1 MKILS
6 VVGAR
11 PQFVKLAPVAHAA
24 AAADVE
30 HAIVH
35 TGQHYD
41 PMLSDVFFRDLGI
54 PAPDRHLGVGS
65 GGHGAQTGQIL
76 AAMDDAI
83 TELAPDVVLVYGDT
97 NSTLAGA
104 LSAVKLHVPVAH
116 LEAGL
121 RSFNRA
127 MPEEINRVL
136 TDHAADLCLA
146 PTAVAVEH
154 LAAEGIAVKWVFS
167 QGSNR
172 SLEYLNGGSVDFAS
186 TAGLAA
192 VLSRA
197 NGSPVKTVY
206 IASRPEW
213 TALAVPKDSPIK
225 TLADLK
231 GKKVAATKGTDPYLF
246 LLRSL
251 QSAGLGKGDVEI
263 VHLQHPDGR
272 VALER
277 GDVDAWSGLD
287 PHLAASQLQAGS
299 RLLYRNVEF
308 NSYGVLNVSD
318 RFLKEQPQLI
328 GKVIAAYEEA
338 RQWTLAHP
346 QQTAELLASDG
357 PALLHVAIDARA
369 NVWPLVPPNTANSH
383 MLDANPAHRAQETV
397 NAIPA

>member
-1 MKILS
+1 MQSFKPRHL
-6 VVGAR
+6 
-11 PQFVKLAPVAHAA
+11 LAALLAAALPVTTHAA
-24 AAADVE
+24 EPKEVRLDYAYYAPTSLVLKDQGILEKRLAAD
-30 HAIVH
+30 
-35 TGQHYD
+35 
-41 PMLSDVFFRDLGI
+41 
-54 PAPDRHLGVGS
+54 
-65 GGHGAQTGQIL
+65 
-76 AAMDDAI
+76 
-83 TELAPDVVLVYGDT
+83 
-97 NSTLAGA
+97 
-104 LSAVKLHVPVAH
+104 
-116 LEAGL
+116 
-121 RSFNRA
+121 
-127 MPEEINRVL
+127 
-136 TDHAADLCLA
+136 
-146 PTAVAVEH
+146 
-154 LAAEGIAVKWVFS
+154 GIAVKWVFS

-172 SLEYLNGGSVDFAS
+172 SLEYLNGGSIDFAS

-251 QSAGLGKGDVEI
+251 HSVGLDKGDVEI

-299 RLLYRNVEF
+299 RLLYRNLEF

-318 RFLKEQPQLI
+318 SFLKEQPQLI

-346 QQTAELLASDG
+346 QQTAELLAKEAKLPLEVAKLQLSRTDFSNSQPG
-357 PALLHVAIDARA
+357 AEHVTALKAAAPILLDEQLVRPGTDVAAVVDQLISPQVAA
-369 NVWPLVPPNTANSH
+369 AVIGQPLAKTE
-383 MLDANPAHRAQETV
+383 R
-397 NAIPA
+397 

>member
-1 MKILS
+1 MKSFKPRHL
-6 VVGAR
+6 
-11 PQFVKLAPVAHAA
+11 LAALLAATLPLGTHAA
-24 AAADVE
+24 APKEVRLDYAYYAPTSLVLKDQGILEKRLAAD
-30 HAIVH
+30 
-35 TGQHYD
+35 
-41 PMLSDVFFRDLGI
+41 
-54 PAPDRHLGVGS
+54 
-65 GGHGAQTGQIL
+65 
-76 AAMDDAI
+76 
-83 TELAPDVVLVYGDT
+83 
-97 NSTLAGA
+97 
-104 LSAVKLHVPVAH
+104 
-116 LEAGL
+116 
-121 RSFNRA
+121 
-127 MPEEINRVL
+127 
-136 TDHAADLCLA
+136 
-146 PTAVAVEH
+146 
-154 LAAEGIAVKWVFS
+154 GIAVKWVFS

-172 SLEYLNGGSVDFAS
+172 SLEYLNGGSIDFAS

-225 TLADLK
+225 SLADLK
-231 GKKVAATKGTDPYLF
+231 GKKIAATKGTDPYLF

-251 QSAGLGKGDVEI
+251 HTAGLGKGDVEI

-277 GDVDAWSGLD
+277 GDVNAWSGLD

-318 RFLKEQPQLI
+318 SFLKEQPQLI

-346 QQTAELLASDG
+346 QQTAELLAREAKLPLEVAKLQLSRTDFSNPQPG
-357 PALLHVAIDARA
+357 AEHVAALKAAAPILLDEQLVRPGTDVAA
-369 NVWPLVPPNTANSH
+369 VVDQLISPQLAAGVIGQPLAKT
-383 MLDANPAHRAQETV
+383 E
-397 NAIPA
+397 

>member
-1 MKILS
+1 MSLFNLRRGLTALFVAIL
-6 VVGAR
+6 
-11 PQFVKLAPVAHAA
+11 P
-24 AAADVE
+24 
-30 HAIVH
+30 
-35 TGQHYD
+35 
-41 PMLSDVFFRDLGI
+41 
-54 PAPDRHLGVGS
+54 
-65 GGHGAQTGQIL
+65 
-76 AAMDDAI
+76 
-83 TELAPDVVLVYGDT
+83 
-97 NSTLAGA
+97 AGA
-104 LSAVKLHVPVAH
+104 YAETPKEVRLDYAYYAPSSLVLKEQGL
-116 LEAGL
+116 LEKRL
-121 RSFNRA
+121 Q
-127 MPEEINRVL
+127 
-136 TDHAADLCLA
+136 
-146 PTAVAVEH
+146 
-154 LAAEGIAVKWVFS
+154 AEGISVKWVFS

-172 SLEYLNGGSVDFAS
+172 SLEYLNGGSIDFAS

-225 TLADLK
+225 SLADLK
-231 GKKVAATKGTDPYLF
+231 GKKIAATKGTDPYLF

-251 QSAGLGKGDVEI
+251 NTAGLGKGDVEI

-318 RFLKEQPQLI
+318 SFLKEQPQLI

-346 QQTAELLASDG
+346 QQTAELLAREAKLPLEVARLQLSRTDFSNPQPG
-357 PALLHVAIDARA
+357 AEHVAALKAAAPILLDEQLVRPGTDVAA
-369 NVWPLVPPNTANSH
+369 VVDQLISPQLAAGVIGQPLAKT
-383 MLDANPAHRAQETV
+383 E
-397 NAIPA
+397 

>member
-1 MKILS
+1 MSFKPRHL
-6 VVGAR
+6 
-11 PQFVKLAPVAHAA
+11 LAALLAAALPVAAHAA
-24 AAADVE
+24 EPREVRLDYAYYAPTSLVLKDQGILEKRLAAD
-30 HAIVH
+30 
-35 TGQHYD
+35 
-41 PMLSDVFFRDLGI
+41 GI
-54 PAPDRHLGVGS
+54 S
-65 GGHGAQTGQIL
+65 
-76 AAMDDAI
+76 
-83 TELAPDVVLVYGDT
+83 
-97 NSTLAGA
+97 
-104 LSAVKLHVPVAH
+104 
-116 LEAGL
+116 
-121 RSFNRA
+121 
-127 MPEEINRVL
+127 
-136 TDHAADLCLA
+136 
-146 PTAVAVEH
+146 
-154 LAAEGIAVKWVFS
+154 VKWVFS

-299 RLLYRNVEF
+299 RLLYRNLEF

-318 RFLKEQPQLI
+318 RFLEEQPQLI

-338 RQWTLAHP
+338 RQWTIAHP
-346 QQTAELLASDG
+346 QETAELLAREAKLPLDVARLQLSRTDFG
-357 PALLHVAIDARA
+357 NPQPGAEHIAALKAAAPILLDEQLVRPGTDVAAVVDQLISPQLAAGVIGQPVARA
-369 NVWPLVPPNTANSH
+369 EP
-383 MLDANPAHRAQETV
+383 
-397 NAIPA
+397 

>member
-1 MKILS
+1 MKSFKTRHL
-6 VVGAR
+6 
-11 PQFVKLAPVAHAA
+11 LAALLAATLPLGTQAA
-24 AAADVE
+24 APKEVRLDYAYYAPTSLVLKDQGILEKRLAAD
-30 HAIVH
+30 
-35 TGQHYD
+35 
-41 PMLSDVFFRDLGI
+41 
-54 PAPDRHLGVGS
+54 
-65 GGHGAQTGQIL
+65 
-76 AAMDDAI
+76 
-83 TELAPDVVLVYGDT
+83 
-97 NSTLAGA
+97 
-104 LSAVKLHVPVAH
+104 
-116 LEAGL
+116 
-121 RSFNRA
+121 
-127 MPEEINRVL
+127 
-136 TDHAADLCLA
+136 
-146 PTAVAVEH
+146 
-154 LAAEGIAVKWVFS
+154 GIAVKWVFS

-172 SLEYLNGGSVDFAS
+172 SLEYLNGGSIDFAS

-225 TLADLK
+225 SLADLK
-231 GKKVAATKGTDPYLF
+231 GKKIAATKGTDPYLF

-251 QSAGLGKGDVEI
+251 NTAGLGKGDVEI

-318 RFLKEQPQLI
+318 SFLKEQPQLI

-346 QQTAELLASDG
+346 QQTAELLAREAKLPLEVAKLQLSRTDFSNPQPG
-357 PALLHVAIDARA
+357 AEHVAALKAAAPILLDEQLVRPGTDVAA
-369 NVWPLVPPNTANSH
+369 VVDQLISPQLAAGVIGQPLAKT
-383 MLDANPAHRAQETV
+383 E
-397 NAIPA
+397 

>member
-1 MKILS
+1 MKSFKPRHL
-6 VVGAR
+6 
-11 PQFVKLAPVAHAA
+11 LAALLAATLPLGTQAA
-24 AAADVE
+24 APKEVRLDYA
-30 HAIVH
+30 
-35 TGQHYD
+35 Y
-41 PMLSDVFFRDLGI
+41 
-54 PAPDRHLGVGS
+54 
-65 GGHGAQTGQIL
+65 
-76 AAMDDAI
+76 
-83 TELAPDVVLVYGDT
+83 Y
-97 NSTLAGA
+97 
-104 LSAVKLHVPVAH
+104 
-116 LEAGL
+116 
-121 RSFNRA
+121 
-127 MPEEINRVL
+127 
-136 TDHAADLCLA
+136 A
-146 PTAVAVEH
+146 PTSLVLKDQGILEKR

-172 SLEYLNGGSVDFAS
+172 SLEYLNGGSIDFAS

-251 QSAGLGKGDVEI
+251 HTAGLGKGDVEI

-318 RFLKEQPQLI
+318 SFLKEQPQLI

-346 QQTAELLASDG
+346 QQTAELLAREAKLPLEVAKLQLSRTDFSNPQPG
-357 PALLHVAIDARA
+357 AEHVAALKAAAPILLDEQLVRPGTDVAA
-369 NVWPLVPPNTANSH
+369 VVDQLISPQLAAGVIGQPLAKT
-383 MLDANPAHRAQETV
+383 E
-397 NAIPA
+397 

>member
-1 MKILS
+1 MKSFKPRHL
-6 VVGAR
+6 
-11 PQFVKLAPVAHAA
+11 LAALLVATLPLGTQAA
-24 AAADVE
+24 APKEVRLDYAYYAPTSLVLKDQGILEKRLAAD
-30 HAIVH
+30 
-35 TGQHYD
+35 
-41 PMLSDVFFRDLGI
+41 
-54 PAPDRHLGVGS
+54 
-65 GGHGAQTGQIL
+65 
-76 AAMDDAI
+76 
-83 TELAPDVVLVYGDT
+83 
-97 NSTLAGA
+97 
-104 LSAVKLHVPVAH
+104 
-116 LEAGL
+116 
-121 RSFNRA
+121 
-127 MPEEINRVL
+127 
-136 TDHAADLCLA
+136 
-146 PTAVAVEH
+146 
-154 LAAEGIAVKWVFS
+154 GIAVKWVFS

-172 SLEYLNGGSVDFAS
+172 SLEYLNGGSIDFAS

-225 TLADLK
+225 SLADLK
-231 GKKVAATKGTDPYLF
+231 GKKIAATKGTDPYLF

-251 QSAGLGKGDVEI
+251 NTAGLGKGDVEI

-318 RFLKEQPQLI
+318 SFLKEQPQLI

-346 QQTAELLASDG
+346 QQTAELLAREAKLPLEVARLQLSRTDFSNPQPG
-357 PALLHVAIDARA
+357 AEHVAALKAAAPILLDEQLVRPGTDVAA
-369 NVWPLVPPNTANSH
+369 VVDQLISPQLAAGVIGQPLAKT
-383 MLDANPAHRAQETV
+383 E
-397 NAIPA
+397 